1 MPKEV
6 EVQLIRKDEK
16 GGIYELEKVKLNKK
30 GNWSYDF
37 TDLPSMGIVNGKTL
51 KFSYEVKEISKVKGF
66 KSNIE
71 QLPATD
77 DIKYNYLITNTKE
90 KITENPDKP
99 NKPDTSN
106 KKDNANSIKTGDMD
120 SIMQFAIIGI
130 LSFVAFIALIIKKLK
145 TK

>member
-1 MPKEV
+1 
-6 EVQLIRKDEK
+6 
-16 GGIYELEKVKLNKK
+16 
-30 GNWSYDF
+30 
-37 TDLPSMGIVNGKTL
+37 MGIVNGETL
-51 KFSYEVKEISKVKGF
+51 KFSYEVKEISNLKGF

-77 DIKYNYLITNTKE
+77 DVEYNYLITNTKE

-99 NKPDTSN
+99 NKPDVSN